1 MSTEGVS
8 DVQLCLFPTKLVWQ
22 EFPQDIQRQINQI
35 LEIMCIEIVED
46 LSTSEQERYDES

>member
-35 LEIMCIEIVED
+35 LEIICIEIVED